1 MQVET
6 APAPGSAGTAP
17 FTLMRGLPHSEQAPK
32 RAVVDLAIAALG
44 DVPGLV
50 RIQSG
55 DGLLGKVREA
65 LGGEKRPGGEGR

>member
-1 MQVET
+1 
-6 APAPGSAGTAP
+6 
-17 FTLMRGLPHSEQAPK
+17 MRGGLPHSEQAPE
-32 RAVVDLAIAALG
+32 RAVVDRAIAALG

-50 RIQSG
+50 RIQRG